1 MGRILQGEGRGGG
14 RLAKTGLPRGKGIHF
29 VTAGNMPRCYV
40 VGMDNSAFVAI
51 NRFGFGRRPDEP
63 LPAAPRDWLRAQLT
77 GPDTTPT
84 DGLPDT
90 ADGLAAAQAQVAD
103 LKMAKEARAD
113 QAAGAAPGGADK
125 TVMDK
130 PARPVGELAQRE
142 IRALLDRALTTDA
155 PYRERLVWF
164 WANHFTVADK
174 ALIVSATSGAYIREA
189 IRPHVTGRFSD
200 MLLAVMRHPAML
212 NYLNQAQSAG
222 PDSMAG
228 QRRHLGLNENLA
240 RECLELHTVTPASG
254 YTQAD
259 VTNFARVLTGW
270 SIDAKQPPVGF
281 RFRPNMHEPGEIE
294 MMGRIWPAG
303 EEGGIAALT
312 WLGTHPATYHHLA
325 TKLCQH
331 FVSDDP
337 PRAEVARIETVLR
350 DTQGDL
356 GSAAAALIELPGA
369 WQPEAKLRAPDEYV
383 IACLRALGVPP
394 DAVPGI
400 GGIVGSLGEPVFQAP
415 FPIGWPDRAADW
427 SGPEAM
433 LQRVDFSYGMAG
445 RYANTDPVQ
454 LAQATLGPLLT
465 PTTLAQIKAAGSRRD
480 GLTLLLSSP
489 EFQRR

>member
-1 MGRILQGEGRGGG
+1 
-14 RLAKTGLPRGKGIHF
+14 
-29 VTAGNMPRCYV
+29 
-40 VGMDNSAFVAI
+40 MDNASFVAI
-51 NRFGFGRRPDEP
+51 NRFGLGRRPEEP
-63 LPAAPRDWLRAQLT
+63 LPADPRAWLHAQLE
-77 GPDTTPT
+77 GPDTTSS

-90 ADGLAAAQAQVAD
+90 AGGLTVVDEQYATLAAAKAAKTAGTPAAAAD
-103 LKMAKEARAD
+103 PMH
-113 QAAGAAPGGADK
+113 PH
-125 TVMDK
+125 
-130 PARPVGELAQRE
+130 PVGELAQRE
-142 IRALLDRALTTDA
+142 IRALMDRALTTDA

-164 WANHFTVADK
+164 WANHFTIADR
-174 ALIVSATSGAYIREA
+174 ALVVSATSGAYIREA

-222 PDSMAG
+222 PDSVAG

-270 SIDAKQPPVGF
+270 SIDAKQPPLGF
-281 RFRPNMHEPGEIE
+281 RFRPAMHEPGEIE
-294 MMGRIWPAG
+294 VMGRTWPAG
-303 EEGGIAALT
+303 EDGGVELLA

-325 TKLCQH
+325 DKLCRH
-331 FVSDDP
+331 FVADEP
-337 PRAEVARIETVLR
+337 PPAQVARIEAVLR
-350 DTQGDL
+350 DTKGDL

-369 WQPEAKLRAPDEYV
+369 WVPQAKLRDPQEYV
-383 IACLRALGVPP
+383 IACLRALGTTPDQVPN
-394 DAVPGI
+394 I
-400 GGIVGSLGEPVFQAP
+400 GYLAGGLGQPLFQAP

-427 SGPEAM
+427 AGPEAM

-445 RYANTDPVQ
+445 RYANTDPEQ
-454 LAQATLGPLLT
+454 LAMATVGPLMSA
-465 PTTLAQIKAAGSRRD
+465 TTMAQIKAAGSLRD

>member
-1 MGRILQGEGRGGG
+1 
-14 RLAKTGLPRGKGIHF
+14 
-29 VTAGNMPRCYV
+29 
-40 VGMDNSAFVAI
+40 MDNAAFVAI
-51 NRFGFGRRPDEP
+51 NRFGLGRRQGEP
-63 LPAAPRDWLRAQLT
+63 LPGEPRAWLRAQLE
-77 GPDTTPT
+77 GPDSTPD

-90 ADGLAAAQAQVAD
+90 AGGLAVVDQQYALQGARKAAKQAGTPPAAD
-103 LKMAKEARAD
+103 AMN
-113 QAAGAAPGGADK
+113 PH
-125 TVMDK
+125 
-130 PARPVGELAQRE
+130 PVGELAQRE

-164 WANHFTVADK
+164 WANHFTIADK
-174 ALIVSATSGAYIREA
+174 ALVVSACSGAYIREA

-228 QRRHLGLNENLA
+228 QRHHLGLNENLA

-270 SIDAKQPPVGF
+270 SIDAKQPPLGF

-294 MMGRIWPAG
+294 VMGRIWPAG
-303 EEGGIAALT
+303 EDGGVELLA
-312 WLGTHPATYHHLA
+312 WLGTHPATYRHLA
-325 TKLCQH
+325 DKLCRH
-331 FVSDDP
+331 FVADEP
-337 PRAEVARIETVLR
+337 PPAQVARIEAVLR
-350 DTQGDL
+350 DTKGDL
-356 GSAAAALIELPGA
+356 GAAAAALIELPGA
-369 WQPEAKLRAPDEYV
+369 WVPQAKLRTPQEYV
-383 IACLRALGVPP
+383 IACLRALGTTP
-394 DAVPGI
+394 DQMPGI
-400 GGIVGSLGEPVFQAP
+400 GGLVGGLGQPFFQAP

-427 SGPEAM
+427 AGPEAM

-445 RYANTDPVQ
+445 RYANTDPEQ
-454 LAQATLGPLLT
+454 LASAMAGPLMST
-465 PTTLAQIKAAGSRRD
+465 TTLAQIKAAGSRRD